1 MFNVKTHLNW
11 PLACA
16 FLGVASLFA
25 SCDSTIY
32 EDLPACETRHAVR
45 FVWDTNML
53 SADAFRG
60 NVHSVAIY
68 GFDKDDKLAF
78 VLEESGDALAMQGYT
93 LAIDVPNL
101 EPGDYTLVAWCGLD
115 NSYDQT
121 TRSESFIVSDAEI
134 GITTRQDLLCR
145 MERDVHADGTH
156 HSAEQLYDLYHGT
169 AYGVTIY
176 DKEDLEHQGDH
187 VYQVNLTKDTNNV
200 RILLQQ
206 MNKDVDVNDFSFRIE
221 DANGML
227 GSDNSLQEDEVINYE
242 PFHTDSGVAGTIDG
256 ATRADGAIEGLGVA
270 IADLKMSR
278 LMARQKSVLT
288 ITNSDGSRVLQIP
301 MTDYALLAKPFE
313 ADGFTDQE
321 YLDRQDNYRL
331 MFFLDSQGQWTSS
344 RIVINSWTIYNQNTD
359 FNN

>member
-176 DKEDLEHQGDH
+176 DKEDLDHQGDH

-200 RILLQQ
+200 RIMLQQ
-206 MNKDVDVNDFSFRIE
+206 FGKDVDVNDFSFRIE
-221 DANGML
+221 EPNGTL
-227 GSDNSLQEDEVINYE
+227 GSDNELADEEVINYE
-242 PFHTDSGVAGTIDG
+242 PFEQLNGSVDAE
-256 ATRADGAIEGLGVA
+256 TRADGALDTSNVA
-270 IADLKMSR
+270 IAYLKMSR
-278 LMARQKSVLT
+278 LMARGQSMGTVSNS
-288 ITNSDGSRVLQIP
+288 TNDKVIQIP
-301 MTDYALLAKPFE
+301 LTKYALLARDYE
-313 ADGFTDQE
+313 AFDFTDQE
-321 YLDRQDNYRL
+321 YLDRQDNYKL
-331 MFFLDSQGQWTSS
+331 MLFLDSQGNWSSS